1 MFNLGRLTSDLLNTL
16 DSAAKDT
23 LEEPQV
29 SATSLRRAKKQ
40 QQSAQG
46 ELLSQEVLLILIINI
61 TLK

>member
-40 QQSAQG
+40 QQSKE